1 MMKNAAHSDEKLIL
15 LMSDAYKAMN
25 HLEAKQE
32 AAKHTAIQNAKD
44 ELPGQPYESEE
55 QVDEGAKEMLT
66 TAALVALLA
75 IKNICPAASLETALK
90 EVPKEE
96 MRASSTVFKQA
107 VAKATKGKTYNG
119 MNVTNIINCVARTI
133 YAEAK
138 GEGEK
143 GQAAVASVIW
153 NRAGGKCANLI
164 DVVLKDKQF
173 SCWNEK
179 KPGRTDKDYTIK
191 IPTEALSAGKNQDI
205 WNNCVSLAT

>member
-1 MMKNAAHSDEKLIL
+1 
-15 LMSDAYKAMN
+15 MSDAYKAMG

-90 EVPKEE
+90 DVPKSE
-96 MRASSTVFKQA
+96 MRASSTAFKQA

-138 GEGEK
+138 GEKEE

-153 NRAGGKCANLI
+153 NRAGGKCANLV

-173 SCWNEK
+173 SCWNKK
-179 KPGRTDKDYTIK
+179 KPGRTDKDYTLYV
-191 IPTEALSAGKNQDI
+191 PPEATKEGENKDI
-205 WNNCVSLAT
+205 WNNCVKLAT